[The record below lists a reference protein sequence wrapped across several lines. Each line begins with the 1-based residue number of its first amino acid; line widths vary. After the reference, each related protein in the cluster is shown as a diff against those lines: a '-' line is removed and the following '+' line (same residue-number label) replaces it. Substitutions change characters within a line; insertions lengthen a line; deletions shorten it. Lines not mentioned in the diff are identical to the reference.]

1 MKKLLLL
8 FFMWSVAMG
17 AAWAQGN
24 IVAAI
29 SIDQARCSNSAV
41 LTASVISGG
50 EQPFS
55 FTWTTG
61 DTSPNI
67 TVGPGTYSVV
77 IRDNAG
83 TERTVSATVR
93 SYIIPEIITNN
104 SNFTC
109 NNRSVTLTVGGT
121 LGSPFV
127 WTDTQT
133 STNPRPIVAPA
144 PGTTSTYTVQVS
156 TGDMCSTSVTV
167 ANNITDEVENIN
179 STLCPGETFCF
190 DGPGGSDCLT
200 SGSATRTYTKADGCT
215 RTVNVVITNVQY
227 EILLSEVRICDGNS
241 YTLPNSTPPAIY
253 NAPGVYD
260 YEAGTGANGCK
271 RFIRTILRVTTKQT
285 LSPTVYI
292 CTGDVYQIGL
302 NPPRTTTGNYV
313 DTIQSRLFPHC
324 DSIEVR
330 TNLIVNNPVNFTK
343 TILSCEPVRVNG
355 VLYSSS
361 TSFTVNYADPTIGNC
376 QNDTTYNITVSQ
388 NLSRNQIVGICPGGS
403 YSIGGSTYVQAGQYT
418 NVTPFAAGGANCT
431 ITVNTDLRVITPVL
445 RSEAPVICK
454 GDIYIIGTGTNID
467 TFKTSGTYTHI
478 DKSYGYQ
485 GGTGCDSV
493 VTTVN
498 LTINSLNVI
507 DRTSYGVCNNRTAG
521 NIVLSAQGGV
531 SPYTYAWS
539 VNAVNN
545 NAEYRY
551 CLPAGEYTVTVT
563 ESSALACKWIKTFTI
578 FTDDPANCLRNN
590 EAFTPNGDVYNETW
604 QIPCVENE
612 SNYVRVYN
620 RWGQVLFEQRD
631 YRGDWGGTSDGKP
644 LPDGTYYYVI
654 QSKASTYRGT
664 VTIMR
669 Q

>member
-1 MKKLLLL
+1 
-8 FFMWSVAMG
+8 
-17 AAWAQGN
+17 
-24 IVAAI
+24 
-29 SIDQARCSNSAV
+29 
-41 LTASVISGG
+41 
-50 EQPFS
+50 
-55 FTWTTG
+55 
-61 DTSPNI
+61 
-67 TVGPGTYSVV
+67 
-77 IRDNAG
+77 
-83 TERTVSATVR
+83 
-93 SYIIPEIITNN
+93 
-104 SNFTC
+104 
-109 NNRSVTLTVGGT
+109 
-121 LGSPFV
+121 
-127 WTDTQT
+127 
-133 STNPRPIVAPA
+133 
-144 PGTTSTYTVQVS
+144 
-156 TGDMCSTSVTV
+156 
-167 ANNITDEVENIN
+167 
-179 STLCPGETFCF
+179 
-190 DGPGGSDCLT
+190 
-200 SGSATRTYTKADGCT
+200 
-215 RTVNVVITNVQY
+215 
-227 EILLSEVRICDGNS
+227 VRICDGNT
-241 YTLPNSTPPAIY
+241 YTVPNSTPPATY
-253 NAPGVYD
+253 NAAGVYD
-260 YEAGTGANGCK
+260 YEVPGGSTNGCK
-271 RFIRTILRVTTKQT
+271 KFIRTLVRVTTKQT

-302 NPPRTTTGNYV
+302 NPPHTTTGNYV
-313 DTIQSRLFPHC
+313 DTIQSRLSPYC

-330 TNLIVNNPVNFTK
+330 TNLIVNNKVNFTK

-431 ITVNTDLRVITPVL
+431 ITVNTDLRVITPIL
-445 RSEAPVICK
+445 RSEAPVVCK
-454 GDIYIIGTGTNID
+454 GDMYIIGTGTNID

-493 VTTVN
+493 ITTIN
-498 LTINSLNVI
+498 LTINNLNVI
-507 DRTSYGVCNNRTAG
+507 DRISYGVCSNRTAG

-563 ESSALACKWIKTFTI
+563 ESSALGCKWIKTFTI

-631 YRGDWGGTSDGKP
+631 YRGDWGGTAPDGKP